1 MNIKVVFMQRKHHEY
16 SYRNMQLS
24 QQAGER
30 QKKNILQMALR
41 FHQRAS
47 EIVAE
52 PLQRICQPSET

>member
-1 MNIKVVFMQRKHHEY
+1 MNLKVIYTERQLHEY

-24 QQAGER
+24 QQASER

-47 EIVAE
+47 EIMSDTE
-52 PLQRICQPSET
+52 LH